1 MLIIGLQQKINVKG
15 KLNIERAENME
26 AKAIEDIFIKILR
39 SELTETELD
48 SSVKEQLTPD
58 VVSALYA
65 LADHHDLAHVIFSS
79 LYKCGLKKDD
89 ALYSKFEQKAIM
101 SVYRN
106 EQIKYAF
113 AQICDIFDKASI
125 PYIPLKGSVIRPY
138 YPQESMR
145 TSCDIDILVKEVNLK
160 AAIDALVQK
169 GFKCGERNY
178 HDVSLFSEANVHLEL
193 HFNIQENIDKLD
205 AVLKDAWQYAN
216 LTDGSRYK
224 FTDEFFVFH
233 MFAHMSYHFL
243 SGGCGIKPLM
253 DIWIMEHKMG
263 ITYECA
269 KELIEKAGIFQFATE
284 ISKLAEIC
292 FSGEPKDEFS
302 DTILSYIFSGGVY
315 GTSQNKIAVKKSK
328 SKSTL
333 LYALQRLF
341 MPYKSMVIL
350 YPILRKLPFLLP
362 FCWIARWCKM
372 LFGGKA
378 KNTIRELKTANNV
391 SDDKI
396 NTLTMMRERLGL
408 LNYK

>member
-1 MLIIGLQQKINVKG
+1 MLLIRWFGENSD
-15 KLNIERAENME
+15 LNIERAENME
-26 AKAIEDIFIKILR
+26 VKAIEDIFIKILR
-39 SELTETELD
+39 SELTETEID
-48 SSVKEQLTPD
+48 DSVKEQLNPD
-58 VVSALYA
+58 VISALYS
-65 LADHHDLAHVIFSS
+65 LADHHDLAHIVFSS
-79 LYKCGLKKDD
+79 LYKCGLKGNG
-89 ALYSKFEQKAIM
+89 AVYSKFNQKAIM

-106 EQIKYAF
+106 EQMKYAYG
-113 AQICDIFDKASI
+113 QICDIFNQASI

-138 YPQESMR
+138 YPNESMR
-145 TSCDIDILVKEVNLK
+145 TSCDIDILVKEENLE
-160 AAIDALVQK
+160 AAIDALVQR

-178 HDVSLFSEANVHLEL
+178 HDVSLVSEANVHLEL
-193 HFNIQENIDKLD
+193 HFNIQENIGKLD
-205 AVLKDAWQYAN
+205 AVLKDAWRYAR

-243 SGGCGIKPLM
+243 SGGCGIKSLM

-269 KELIEKAGIFQFATE
+269 RELLEKAGIYQFATE
-284 ISKLAEIC
+284 ISNIAEIC
-292 FSGEPKDEFS
+292 FSCKPKDELS

-328 SKSTL
+328 SKITL

-341 MPYKSMVIL
+341 LPYKSMVTL
-350 YPILRKLPFLLP
+350 YPILQKLPVLLP

-378 KNTIRELKTANNV
+378 KHTIRELKTANNV

-396 NTLTMMRERLGL
+396 NTITLMRERLGL
-408 LNYK
+408 

>member
-1 MLIIGLQQKINVKG
+1 MQVRLSRRDLQ
-15 KLNIERAENME
+15 ER
-26 AKAIEDIFIKILR
+26 D
-39 SELTETELD
+39 
-48 SSVKEQLTPD
+48 
-58 VVSALYA
+58 
-65 LADHHDLAHVIFSS
+65 
-79 LYKCGLKKDD
+79 
-89 ALYSKFEQKAIM
+89 
-101 SVYRN
+101 
-106 EQIKYAF
+106 
-113 AQICDIFDKASI
+113 
-125 PYIPLKGSVIRPY
+125 
-138 YPQESMR
+138 
-145 TSCDIDILVKEVNLK
+145 
-160 AAIDALVQK
+160 
-169 GFKCGERNY
+169 Y

-205 AVLKDAWQYAN
+205 SVLKDAWRYAC
-216 LTDGSRYK
+216 LTGGSRYK

-263 ITYECA
+263 ITYESA
-269 KELIEKAGIFQFATE
+269 RELLEKAGIYQFATE

-341 MPYKSMVIL
+341 MPYKDMVTL
-350 YPILRKLPFLLP
+350 YPILHKLPFLLP

-378 KNTIRELKTANNV
+378 KHTIRELKTASTV

-408 LNYK
+408 

>member
-1 MLIIGLQQKINVKG
+1 MNA
-15 KLNIERAENME
+15 ERAEDME
-26 AKAIEDIFIKILR
+26 VTAIQDIFIKMLR

-48 SSVKEQLTPD
+48 DSVKVQLTPD
-58 VVSALYA
+58 VIYALYS
-65 LADHHDLAHVIFSS
+65 LADHHDLAHVIYSS

-113 AQICDIFDKASI
+113 AQICDTFDRVSI

-145 TSCDIDILVKEVNLK
+145 TSCDIDILVKEENLK

-169 GFKCGERNY
+169 GFRCGERNY
-178 HDVSLFSEANVHLEL
+178 HDVSLFSDANVHLEL

-205 AVLKDAWQYAN
+205 TVLKDAWQYAR
-216 LTDGSRYK
+216 LTEGSRNK

-263 ITYECA
+263 ITYESA
-269 KELIEKAGIFQFATE
+269 KELLEKAGIFQFATE
-284 ISKLAEIC
+284 ISNIAEIC
-292 FSGEPKDEFS
+292 FSGKPKDEFS
-302 DTILSYIFSGGVY
+302 DTILSYILSGGVY

-328 SKSTL
+328 LKSTL

-350 YPILRKLPFLLP
+350 YPILHKLPFLLP

-378 KNTIRELKTANNV
+378 KHTIRELKTVNNV
-391 SDDKI
+391 SYSKTKSI
-396 NTLTMMRERLGL
+396 SQICERLGL
-408 LNYK
+408 

>member
-1 MLIIGLQQKINVKG
+1 MN
-15 KLNIERAENME
+15 NERAENME
-26 AKAIEDIFIKILR
+26 VTTIQDILIKILR

-48 SSVKEQLTPD
+48 DSVKEQLTPD
-58 VVSALYA
+58 VVSALYS
-65 LADHHDLAHVIFSS
+65 LADHHDLAHIIYSS
-79 LYKCGLKKDD
+79 LYKCGLKNDD
-89 ALYSKFEQKAIM
+89 AVYSKFNQKAIM

-113 AQICDIFDKASI
+113 AQICDTLDQAYI

-145 TSCDIDILVKEVNLK
+145 MSCDIDILVKEENLEET
-160 AAIDALVQK
+160 IDTLVRK
-169 GFKCGERNY
+169 GFKRGDKNY
-178 HDVSLFSEANVHLEL
+178 HDVSLFSEAGVHLEL
-193 HFNIQENIDKLD
+193 HFHIQENIDKLD
-205 AVLKDAWQYAN
+205 AVLKDAWQYAR
-216 LTDGSRYK
+216 LTEGSRYQ

-263 ITYECA
+263 ITYESA
-269 KELIEKAGIFQFATE
+269 KELLEKAGIFQFATE
-284 ISKLAEIC
+284 ISNIAEIC
-292 FSGEPKDEFS
+292 FSGKPKDEFS
-302 DTILSYIFSGGVY
+302 DTILSYILSGGVY
-315 GTSQNKIAVKKSK
+315 GTSQNKIAVKKSEL
-328 SKSTL
+328 KSTL

-350 YPILRKLPFLLP
+350 YPILHKLPFLLP

-378 KNTIRELKTANNV
+378 KHTIRELKTANDV

-408 LNYK
+408 

>member
-1 MLIIGLQQKINVKG
+1 MN
-15 KLNIERAENME
+15 NERAENME
-26 AKAIEDIFIKILR
+26 VTTIQDILIKILR

-48 SSVKEQLTPD
+48 DSVKEQLTPD
-58 VVSALYA
+58 VVSALYS
-65 LADHHDLAHVIFSS
+65 LADHHDLAHIIYSS
-79 LYKCGLKKDD
+79 LYKCGLKNDD
-89 ALYSKFEQKAIM
+89 AVYSKFNQKAIM

-113 AQICDIFDKASI
+113 AQICDTLDQAYI

-145 TSCDIDILVKEVNLK
+145 MSCDIDILVKEENLEET
-160 AAIDALVQK
+160 IDTLVRK
-169 GFKCGERNY
+169 GFKRGDKNY
-178 HDVSLFSEANVHLEL
+178 HDVSLFSEAGVHLEL

-205 AVLKDAWQYAN
+205 AVLKDAWQYAR
-216 LTDGSRYK
+216 LTEGSRYK

-263 ITYECA
+263 ITYESA
-269 KELIEKAGIFQFATE
+269 KELLEKAGIFQFATE
-284 ISKLAEIC
+284 ISNIAEIC
-292 FSGEPKDEFS
+292 FSGKPKDEFS
-302 DTILSYIFSGGVY
+302 DTILSYILSGGVY
-315 GTSQNKIAVKKSK
+315 GTSQNKIAVKKSEL
-328 SKSTL
+328 KSTL

-350 YPILRKLPFLLP
+350 YPILHKLPFLLP

-378 KNTIRELKTANNV
+378 KHTIRELKTANDV
-391 SDDKI
+391 SDGRI
-396 NTLTMMRERLGL
+396 NTITLMRERLGL
-408 LNYK
+408 